1 MTAFGLRA
9 AVGSD
14 SRFLTDMVVEAANWN
29 PSASRQRVSVLA
41 DPDYTRYVTG
51 WQRPSDAG
59 VVAVDSDG
67 MPVGACWF
75 RLFPTNAPGHGFVA
89 VGVPELILG
98 VSPIWRAQ
106 GAGRALLREVVSIAR
121 TAGHARLTLS
131 VERGNH
137 AADLYRSEGFVTVA
151 TPGTP
156 RHHGQEP
163 ALTVGIRRGIRDDT
177 HPIARHPTRPPR
189 E

>member
-67 MPVGACWF
+67 VPVGACWF

-151 TPGTP
+151 TPGT
-156 RHHGQEP
+156 
-163 ALTVGIRRGIRDDT
+163 RDT
-177 HPIARHPTRPPR
+177 MVKNLR
-189 E
+189 